1 MKNIM
6 IFTNLILAGV
16 LVTGCTTR
24 VEQEIPKMGLPLNTS
39 VTQTSKD
46 VSENNPEI
54 EYVVVKEGSADEN
67 KAAAEKKAAEEAA
80 KKAAEEAKKAAEE
93 AAKQAAQNNASS
105 NTTTGGSS
113 SNSTGSTSGSTG
125 SNSGSTST
133 PSRSENT
140 TVRGV
145 SVYISSS
152 VSNSDYNRVIGWINN
167 MPSFLLNH
175 VSSVNVVDN
184 ISSYTIDGSDA
195 SGVTKAGHNIY
206 LKAQGISG
214 RLGSFYHEAGHCL
227 DFYGG
232 YSNSSTWQSICS
244 AEWSGE
250 GYYSAANEAFAEAI
264 SRYYVDGLSKSQTVA
279 AIKNLINTG
288 SLGSGD
294 GFQAISKTLYANPRI
309 IYVYSGPSDFYSE
322 VITKV
327 QIGESCQAIG
337 INGDGTWYKVQA
349 NGVTG
354 YVRADMVG

>member
-1 MKNIM
+1 M
-6 IFTNLILAGV
+6 IFTNIILAAS
-16 LVTGCTTR
+16 LITGCTTR
-24 VEQEIPKMGLPLNTS
+24 VEQDIPKMGMPLST
-39 VTQTSKD
+39 TITDTSKE
-46 VSENNPEI
+46 VSENNPEV
-54 EYVVVKEGSADEN
+54 EYVVIREGSADEN
-67 KAAAEKKAAEEAA
+67 KAEAEKKAAEEAA

-93 AAKQAAQNNASS
+93 AAKQEAQNNTSS
-105 NTTTGGSS
+105 NTTAGGNSG
-113 SNSTGSTSGSTG
+113 SNNSGSTG
-125 SNSGSTST
+125 SSNGGSTESTST

-140 TVRGV
+140 SVRGV

-152 VSNSDYNRVIGWINN
+152 VSNSDYNTVISWINN

-175 VSSVNVVDN
+175 VNSVNVVDN
-184 ISSYTIDGSDA
+184 IQSYTIDGSDA
-195 SGVTKAGHNIY
+195 SGVTKSGHDIY

-250 GYYSAANEAFAEAI
+250 GYYAASNEAFAEAI

-279 AIKNLINTG
+279 AIQNLINTG

-294 GFQAISKTLYANPRI
+294 GFQAISKTLYADPKI
-309 IYVYSGPSDFYSE
+309 IYVYSGPNDFYSE

-327 QIGESCQAIG
+327 QIGGSCQAIG
-337 INGDGTWYKVQA
+337 INGDGTWYKVEA